1 MKKHTLYRI
10 LGILL
15 ILLPFFGLY
24 QYMKDILYV
33 AFGVTLLVT
42 AVNRSGAR
50 TQSAPKK
57 KETERVSPVVTT
69 APPVRRDMGINQ
81 PM

>member
-1 MKKHTLYRI
+1 MKKHTLYRLI
-10 LGILL
+10 GILL

-33 AFGVTLLVT
+33 VFGIALLVT
-42 AVNRSGAR
+42 AVNRSVTR
-50 TQSAPKK
+50 TPSAHKK

-69 APPVRRDMGINQ
+69 VPPTRRDIGINQ